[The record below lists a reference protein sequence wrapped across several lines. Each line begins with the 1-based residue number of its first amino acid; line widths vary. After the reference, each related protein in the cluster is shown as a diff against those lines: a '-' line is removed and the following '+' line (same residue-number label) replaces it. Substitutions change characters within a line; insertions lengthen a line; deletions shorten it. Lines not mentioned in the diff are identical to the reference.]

1 MAIKQA
7 NNITL
12 IGVGAATWQPTLT
25 GVTANNSLALIVV
38 NTGGSAS
45 PTLPTDSTG
54 QTWTQTFNVTG
65 GGNAFCSCQMYHL
78 HGANPGTHILSSTT
92 TATTYTFASMVEFDA
107 CYALDGVSPVAT
119 SGGASTSLAANTF
132 TTTTATDAVF
142 AIIGMNESGT
152 GLANAN
158 FSTPAG
164 FTQFAVQNATNTTEA
179 GEFAYLTTSSAG
191 AQNATWTYGAGGTT
205 TTSYLA
211 IIVGFKMN
219 TAGAVVP
226 NIIFVNMF
234 GGDD

>member
-1 MAIKQA
+1 MTIKQA

-12 IGVGAATWQPTLT
+12 VGLGASTWHPQLT

-38 NTGGSAS
+38 NTGGSAA
-45 PTLPTDSTG
+45 PTLPTDSSG
-54 QTWTQTFNVTG
+54 QTWTQTFSVTG
-65 GGNAFCSCQMYHL
+65 GGNGFAQCQMYHL
-78 HGANPGTHILSSTT
+78 HGASSGTHTLSSTI
-92 TATTYTFASMVEFDA
+92 TATTYVFASMVEFDA

-119 SGGASTSLAANTF
+119 SGSGTSLSANTL
-132 TTTTATDAVF
+132 TTTNATDAVF
-142 AIIGMNESGT
+142 AILGMNDAGA

-179 GEFAYLTTSSAG
+179 GEFAYLTTSSSG
-191 AQNATWTYGAGGTT
+191 AQNATWTYGAGTT
-205 TTSYLA
+205 PSYLA

-219 TAGAVVP
+219 TGGTSTP